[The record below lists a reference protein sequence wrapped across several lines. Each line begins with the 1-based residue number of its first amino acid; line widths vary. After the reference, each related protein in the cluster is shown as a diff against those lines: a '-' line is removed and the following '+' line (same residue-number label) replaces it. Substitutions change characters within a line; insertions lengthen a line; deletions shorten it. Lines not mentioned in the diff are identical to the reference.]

1 MKALFLLVSVITY
14 ASATVAQTLP
24 AKPQKGEE
32 VTGQQTRIWLQ
43 IQRQNMLA
51 TSHKDTLTPE
61 AAKAAQQRV
70 EKSFSHAIPEK
81 FIKNDFGE

>member
-1 MKALFLLVSVITY
+1 MKTLFLLASAITY
-14 ASATVAQTLP
+14 AASTVAQTLP
-24 AKPQKGEE
+24 VKPQKGED

-43 IQRQNMLA
+43 IQSQNMLA
-51 TSHKDTLTPE
+51 TSHKDTLTPQ
-61 AAKAAQQRV
+61 AAKATQQRV